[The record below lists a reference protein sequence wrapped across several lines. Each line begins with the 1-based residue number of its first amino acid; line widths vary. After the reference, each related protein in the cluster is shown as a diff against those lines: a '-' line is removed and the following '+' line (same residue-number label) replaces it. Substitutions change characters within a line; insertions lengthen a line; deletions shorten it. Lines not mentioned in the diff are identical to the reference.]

1 MRRRRTP
8 STPRVAPVQLT
19 GLAEAHPDDL
29 DAGVLLESTRLAD
42 LDLPP
47 ANLAGA
53 ELVEVALDAV
63 TCDDLDLTGARLRE
77 VLLSGVRFTSLR
89 AGRGDWQDAQVSG
102 RFGVLDAQG
111 ARWRSVMLTGC
122 KVDLLSLRGA
132 EVDDLLL
139 SDCHVGE
146 LDLSGARLTRVRLDG
161 TQVGTLEAAELR
173 SEHLDL
179 RGATIER
186 FVDLGSLRGALVTPE
201 QVAWWAPALAE
212 ALGLR
217 VVGEP

>member
-1 MRRRRTP
+1 MQEKADRLPRPPAVVPLTMRALP
-8 STPRVAPVQLT
+8 VAPAETDAVQLT
-19 GLAEAHPDDL
+19 GLAEAHPGDL

-63 TCDDLDLTGARLRE
+63 TGDDLDLTGARLRE

-139 SDCHVGE
+139 TDDC
-146 LDLSGARLTRVRLDG
+146 R
-161 TQVGTLEAAELR
+161 QVVPFLR
-173 SEHLDL
+173 S
-179 RGATIER
+179 RRPQAR
-186 FVDLGSLRGALVTPE
+186 S
-201 QVAWWAPALAE
+201 
-212 ALGLR
+212 
-217 VVGEP
+217 